1 MDAREKNIASANFS
15 PALTAGDDH
24 AMRFHVVIPRN
35 RRQQRLASDV
45 PLTATEEERW
55 EGALNPLF
63 YSSTYAREVAM
74 SDRLVTGAVAAL
86 AAILT
91 LVQLLWM
98 FGMFSPAD
106 ALGGRN
112 GALYASALA
121 AWFFIT
127 LAPLVAAAILLLM
140 TRDDTKTRA

>member
-1 MDAREKNIASANFS
+1 
-15 PALTAGDDH
+15 
-24 AMRFHVVIPRN
+24 
-35 RRQQRLASDV
+35 
-45 PLTATEEERW
+45 
-55 EGALNPLF
+55 
-63 YSSTYAREVAM
+63 M
-74 SDRLVTGAVAAL
+74 SDRLVTGAIAAV

-106 ALGGRN
+106 ALAGRN

-127 LAPLVAAAILLLM
+127 LAPLAAAAIILLL
-140 TRDDTKTRA
+140 TRGDTRPHA